1 MFVSTYAI
9 LKKEVS
15 NMPII
20 GKAKREANKGQDNV
34 VAKGNDIIQK
44 SRYEMNAQQSK
55 VLLYLISLIKP
66 DDDISK
72 AYTFSVSD
80 FCKACGITQSGKNS
94 QNAQAAIKALADK
107 SIWVQQTSKTQVL
120 LRWLSTVTLHNSTN
134 QFEITFHPDM
144 LPYLYSLKTHYTSY
158 QLSNVLTM
166 KSKYSIRLYELLKS
180 YQHVYDGMVS
190 FTLAELQDRLD
201 AKDYDRY
208 TNFNQRVL
216 SVAVEEINECSDI
229 SVEYEP
235 YSTSGKQRGFD
246 GITFTIS
253 EPTALDKEM
262 RAIRQERKLDS
273 QTKATFKTL
282 IEAITPEN

>member
-1 MFVSTYAI
+1 
-9 LKKEVS
+9 
-15 NMPII
+15 MPII

-107 SIWVQQTSKTQVL
+107 SIWVQQTPKTQVL